1 MRGSFLAGGVGPSG
15 GYGLGHFLSATGN
28 NCHLTREG
36 PGGRCRAVRC
46 WSYTAKGGTILI
58 GSKRGIVLLINGSE
72 RPASIDKG
80 CRPIINQA
88 RLPNAQ
94 TVRLERLTYG
104 ELVQGVL
111 MNDAKRERTGNPA
124 ILGASLILF
133 VLFGVQI
140 AYQIYHSR
148 THLEVDADLSAEL
161 AEAVFIEDEPAPE
174 SAGWPQWRGPHRD
187 GVVQMTDLSTDWPEK
202 GLPLLWE
209 QPIGLGYSSF
219 AFKDDLFYSL
229 FQEGDKEVV
238 GCWRVE
244 DGKEVWRYPY
254 ECRAHVSDYP
264 GPRSTPTLDGDRV
277 YTVGS
282 DGKLFCLD
290 AANGYPRWQIDL
302 LHEFRALSPKW
313 GVAFSPLID
322 GNLVF
327 ASPGGANGNSLAA
340 FDKMTGKL
348 VWKKLDEPAG
358 YSSPIAVT
366 IGDTRQILFFMG
378 RTLVAVRASDGEP
391 CWRFPWATSYDVNA
405 ATPVVFQARR
415 GDKMLHY
422 VFISSG
428 YGRGCAL
435 LKIEPTSNGGFQA
448 KKVYTSKQ
456 MCSHFASPVRRGEYL
471 FGIDDSRLT
480 CMNLRTGKVM
490 WTRPGINKGS
500 LLRIN
505 DFLLVLGED
514 GKLFLLE
521 ASPERRAPKA
531 EARPLRGGRCWTMP
545 VVAGGRLF
553 LRDEQQM
560 KCFDLKKSASPDEE
574 RSRGR

>member
-1 MRGSFLAGGVGPSG
+1 MNVD
-15 GYGLGHFLSATGN
+15 
-28 NCHLTREG
+28 
-36 PGGRCRAVRC
+36 
-46 WSYTAKGGTILI
+46 
-58 GSKRGIVLLINGSE
+58 KRQHS
-72 RPASIDKG
+72 
-80 CRPIINQA
+80 
-88 RLPNAQ
+88 
-94 TVRLERLTYG
+94 
-104 ELVQGVL
+104 
-111 MNDAKRERTGNPA
+111 GNPA
-124 ILGASLILF
+124 LLWASLILF
-133 VLFGVQI
+133 ALFAVQI
-140 AYQIYHSR
+140 AYQVYHAR
-148 THLEVDADLSAEL
+148 NRLEVDADLSAEL
-161 AEAVFIEDEPAPE
+161 AEAVFIEDK
-174 SAGWPQWRGPHRD
+174 SALDNKGWPQWRGPNRD
-187 GVVQMTDLSTDWPEK
+187 GVVHMADLSTNWQEQGPSF
-202 GLPLLWE
+202 LWE

-219 AFKDDLFYSL
+219 AVKNGLFYSL

-282 DGKLFCLD
+282 DGKLLCLD
-290 AANGYPRWQIDL
+290 AASGYPRWQKDL
-302 LHEFRALSPKW
+302 LREFRALSPKW

-322 GNLVF
+322 SDLIF
-327 ASPGGANGNSLAA
+327 TSPGGANGNSLAA
-340 FDKMTGKL
+340 FNKTTGEL

-391 CWRFPWATSYDVNA
+391 CWRYPWATSYDVNA
-405 ATPVVFQARR
+405 ATPLAFQARR
-415 GDKMLHY
+415 GDKILHY

-435 LKIEPTSNGGFQA
+435 LKIEPLANGGFQA
-448 KKVYTSKQ
+448 KKVYIGKQ

-471 FGIDDSRLT
+471 YGIDDSRLT
-480 CMNLRTGKVM
+480 CMSLRTGKVI

-500 LLRIN
+500 LLRVD

-514 GKLFLLE
+514 GRLFLLE
-521 ASPERRAPKA
+521 ASPEKRSPKA
-531 EARPLRGGRCWTMP
+531 EARPFRGGRCWTMP

-560 KCFDLKKSASPDEE
+560 RCFELKKPASPDEE